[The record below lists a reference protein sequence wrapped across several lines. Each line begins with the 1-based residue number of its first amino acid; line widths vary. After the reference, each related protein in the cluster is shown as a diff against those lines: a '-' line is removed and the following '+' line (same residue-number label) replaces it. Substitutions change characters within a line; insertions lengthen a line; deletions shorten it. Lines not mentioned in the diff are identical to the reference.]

1 LGQLPPHFT
10 PLLPSKCCPNK
21 NLFWTGVIEGVDW
34 FISSDAI
41 IIYKK
46 SESFRRLLKELIIK
60 KAINCTWM
68 KIEKLKKIKDDV

>member
-1 LGQLPPHFT
+1 
-10 PLLPSKCCPNK
+10 
-21 NLFWTGVIEGVDW
+21 LFWTGVIEGVDW